1 MLKKH
6 IFITALLATI
16 AIPLSK
22 IGIDIAAS
30 LLSTLFTVNGIMFSI
45 GLGLIANFNMNGVK
59 NKSYIA
65 SIRSNVQN
73 VRNVFML
80 LFFLSSCS
88 FLASLLID
96 KPISV
101 VVREH
106 EVFLDLALLSI
117 IIIVY
122 STVYF
127 IDNFLAIQKLND
139 EIFDRLLEENP

>member
-1 MLKKH
+1 
-6 IFITALLATI
+6 
-16 AIPLSK
+16 
-22 IGIDIAAS
+22 
-30 LLSTLFTVNGIMFSI
+30 MFSI